1 MAKTT
6 IKVTLDEINE
16 AIRQVEQFKTDFLNK
31 CEMLIKELTAEGV
44 KVVKMQIAQLDAID
58 TGKLLNSIDGYF
70 DSKSGVGII
79 KADTPYAIYVEFGTG
94 IVGSQSPHPTPNG
107 YRYDVNNHGDKGWVY
122 YDDDSGT
129 FRWTKGFKSRPF
141 MYNTARELEKE
152 CARIAVEVFGR

>member
-6 IKVTLDEINE
+6 IKVRLDEIDE
-16 AIRQVEQFKTDFLNK
+16 AIRKIERFETSFRHK
-31 CEMLIKELTAEGV
+31 CEMLVKALTEEGV
-44 KVVKMQIAQLDAID
+44 KIASVQVAQLDAID
-58 TGKLLNSIDGYF
+58 TGELLNSIDGYF

-79 KADTPYAIYVEFGTG
+79 KAETPYAIYVEFGTG
-94 IVGSQSPHPTPNG
+94 IVGSQSPHPKPNG
-107 YRYDVNNHGDKGWVY
+107 YKYDVNNHGDKGWVY

-152 CARIAVEVFGR
+152 CARIAQDIFGR